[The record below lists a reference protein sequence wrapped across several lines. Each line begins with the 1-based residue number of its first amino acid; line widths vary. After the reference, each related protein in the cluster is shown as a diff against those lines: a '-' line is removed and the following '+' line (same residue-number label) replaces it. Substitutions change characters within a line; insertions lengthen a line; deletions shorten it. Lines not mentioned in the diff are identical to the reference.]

1 MKLEFLEEI
10 KKSGYIHRPLPLHE
24 ERSLETRNKEKEVL
38 DSISLEKLVNRC
50 EWNHRGIGEI
60 IVGESDEVNLKAP
73 TVMNMWP
80 EGAPEDGDYSNF
92 GKVEAFHIIDR
103 LSLEE
108 YNRISLEV
116 YPNCDGVHSP
126 RMTFSIKNDGDYKIP
141 DEYYREGFSVLNL
154 KNNQWNNCI
163 IELSGI
169 PRDCITE
176 IALSIDIDGKDRST
190 GDLLRYN
197 VRNIVFEKV
206 KVPEIAKGWIPIKD
220 RVIYSHSGYNN
231 MSNSKIAILSE
242 TECST
247 FDLVDSITGKV
258 VFSNNISS
266 ITTHIGEFRIL
277 NFSEFNEE
285 GEYYLSIGNIKTE
298 KFIIGNVKEVWENSI
313 WKSLNFIFCERCG
326 YPVHGKHGV
335 CHGDITAEHNGKKL
349 IYNGGWHDAGD
360 LSQQLVQTA
369 ELTYAIFEIAKEV
382 KKYDQSLYLRLVEE
396 GEWGL
401 DFILKSRFGDGY
413 RATSVGITIWTDG
426 LLGNMDDMKARVHNQ
441 AYENFI
447 CSGIE
452 AFIAMEIEDKMMAE
466 KLISVAKEDFKF
478 AFKQYKKV
486 GFDEKPIFWEHT
498 YMTSESLY
506 MATAS
511 WAASMLYKLTNDRYY
526 ADKAKIFISYV
537 IDCQQ
542 MKALSEK
549 CEVSGFFYRNTD
561 KKVIQHF
568 NHQAREH
575 MYIQALA
582 LIYETQKGDKCSP
595 VWLNSIKLYGE
606 YIKKTIK
613 YSKPYKMIPSGIY
626 KIDEYKD
633 KRSFC
638 HQHLLIDDKADF
650 EYVEQLKN
658 GVKLDEEYYL
668 KRFPVWFSF
677 RGNSAVILSMGK
689 AAAICGKLLKDQE
702 LIDIAEGQLQWIV
715 GNNPFG
721 QSLMYGEGHDYAQQ
735 YAGHAG
741 EMTGAIPVGVQTK
754 NNDDDPYWPQMTN
767 ATYKE
772 VWVGNAGK
780 WLSIVSELFK

>member
-247 FDLVDSITGKV
+247 FDLVDSITDKV

-511 WAASMLYKLTNDRYY
+511 WAASMLYKLTNDRRQN
-526 ADKAKIFISYV
+526 F
-537 IDCQQ
+537 
-542 MKALSEK
+542 L
-549 CEVSGFFYRNTD
+549 
-561 KKVIQHF
+561 
-568 NHQAREH
+568 
-575 MYIQALA
+575 
-582 LIYETQKGDKCSP
+582 
-595 VWLNSIKLYGE
+595 
-606 YIKKTIK
+606 
-613 YSKPYKMIPSGIY
+613 
-626 KIDEYKD
+626 
-633 KRSFC
+633 
-638 HQHLLIDDKADF
+638 
-650 EYVEQLKN
+650 
-658 GVKLDEEYYL
+658 
-668 KRFPVWFSF
+668 
-677 RGNSAVILSMGK
+677 
-689 AAAICGKLLKDQE
+689 
-702 LIDIAEGQLQWIV
+702 
-715 GNNPFG
+715 
-721 QSLMYGEGHDYAQQ
+721 
-735 YAGHAG
+735 
-741 EMTGAIPVGVQTK
+741 
-754 NNDDDPYWPQMTN
+754 
-767 ATYKE
+767 
-772 VWVGNAGK
+772 
-780 WLSIVSELFK
+780 